1 MHDPRVPGQNRTRYH
16 DHQNRGYEQTGEALA
31 ARKQRVEHRRQAK
44 CLADDEARQSDLAPP
59 GFADVDIHTILPPS
73 RVIGNYIER
82 IQRGDMSV
90 LGRPDDNEI
99 SLAFEFSYKG
109 KCIILG
115 GDGTISNWQTRRRF
129 EEHRQKTLDG
139 HAVNLPHHGSKY
151 DCSPEVLAQLFS
163 MDGERYGV
171 TSANGI
177 SHPDVG
183 VIEWLEKNSIKPYCT
198 NLIPSCGANAQRLLI
213 LPNIEPQLARWIR
226 EVATTVEVQACQ
238 GDIKICI
245 EDSGNI
251 TVTPEYDHLCAY
263 RGDYRRFFGV

>member
-1 MHDPRVPGQNRTRYH
+1 
-16 DHQNRGYEQTGEALA
+16 
-31 ARKQRVEHRRQAK
+31 
-44 CLADDEARQSDLAPP
+44 
-59 GFADVDIHTILPPS
+59 
-73 RVIGNYIER
+73 
-82 IQRGDMSV
+82 MSV

-245 EDSGNI
+245 EALATLQLRPSTI
-251 TVTPEYDHLCAY
+251 IFAHIVVTIAGFLGCSHFSLAPPYCCQKRIPISAWTLIGFSAY
-263 RGDYRRFFGV
+263 RPPTMHAHGWTISKIVFSACSAPAAGIPANARSNAGGG